1 MSSEFFANYPRIAYD
16 ISGNNSTVPDYTVAV
31 NLMIRSKLKETVE
44 DDVTIYY
51 PYVVP
56 EGMRPDVLAYQY
68 YGDTIYTWTIFLVN
82 NIVDPYWEW
91 PLSYKDFREYVV
103 DKYGSIETAQ
113 SQIHHYE
120 KIARARTEQTK
131 MTDAVPEYRLEID
144 YQTYTETDVSEREI
158 IYSYGYE
165 KDLNEAKREI
175 QLIDASFIRSVQ
187 DEARGLFR

>member
-31 NLMIRSKLKETVE
+31 NLMIRSKLKDTVE
-44 DDVTIYY
+44 DDVTVYY
-51 PYVVP
+51 PYIVP
-56 EGMRPDVLAYQY
+56 EGMRPDVLAYKY

-91 PLSYKDFREYVV
+91 PLSYKDFREYMT
-103 DKYGSIETAQ
+103 DKYGSIEKAQ

-120 KIARARTEQTK
+120 KIARARVEQTK
-131 MTDAVPEYRLEID
+131 LADAVPEYRLEID

-175 QLIDASFIRSVQ
+175 QLIDANFIRSVQ

>member
-31 NLMIRSKLKETVE
+31 NLMIRSKLKDTVE
-44 DDVTIYY
+44 DDVTVYY
-51 PYVVP
+51 PYIVP
-56 EGMRPDVLAYQY
+56 EGMRPDVLAYKY

-91 PLSYKDFREYVV
+91 PLSYKDFREYMT
-103 DKYGSIETAQ
+103 DKYGSIEKAQ

-120 KIARARTEQTK
+120 KIARARVEQTK
-131 MTDAVPEYRLEID
+131 LADAVPEYRLEID
-144 YQTYTETDVSEREI
+144 YQTYTETDVTEREI

-165 KDLNEAKREI
+165 QDLNEAKRAI
-175 QLIDASFIRSVQ
+175 QLIDAQFIQSVQ

>member
-1 MSSEFFANYPRIAYD
+1 MSSEFFSNYPRIAYD

-31 NLMIRSKLKETVE
+31 NLMIRNKLRDAVA
-44 DDVTIYY
+44 DDVTEFY
-51 PYVVP
+51 PYIVP
-56 EGMRPDVLAYQY
+56 EGMRPDVLSYQY

-91 PLSYKDFREYVV
+91 PLSYKDFREYVS

-120 KIARARTEQTK
+120 KIARARIEQTK
-131 MTDAVPEYRLEID
+131 IVDVVPEYKLEID
-144 YQTYTETDVSEREI
+144 YQTYTETDASEREI

-165 KDLNEAKREI
+165 HDLNEAKREI
-175 QLIDASFIRSVQ
+175 QLIDASFIQNVQ

>member
-31 NLMIRSKLKETVE
+31 NLMIRSKLKDTVE
-44 DDVTIYY
+44 DDVTVYY
-51 PYVVP
+51 PYIVP
-56 EGMRPDVLAYQY
+56 EGMRPDVLAYKY

-91 PLSYKDFREYVV
+91 PLSYKDFREYMT
-103 DKYGSIETAQ
+103 DKYGSIEKAQ

-120 KIARARTEQTK
+120 KIARARVEQTK
-131 MTDAVPEYRLEID
+131 LADAVPEYRLEID
-144 YQTYTETDVSEREI
+144 YQTYTETDVTEREI

-165 KDLNEAKREI
+165 QDLNEDKREI
-175 QLIDASFIRSVQ
+175 QLIDASFRRSVQ

>member
-44 DDVTIYY
+44 DDVTVYY

-56 EGMRPDVLAYQY
+56 EGMRPDVLAHQY

-91 PLSYKDFREYVV
+91 PLSYKDFREYVT

-113 SQIHHYE
+113 SQVHHYE
-120 KIARARTEQTK
+120 KIGRARIEQTK
-131 MTDAVPEYRLEID
+131 MVDAVPEYRLEID

>member
-31 NLMIRSKLKETVE
+31 NLMIRSKLKEVVE
-44 DDVTIYY
+44 DDVTVYY
-51 PYVVP
+51 PYVIP

-91 PLSYKDFREYVV
+91 PLSYKDFREYVT

-144 YQTYTETDVSEREI
+144 YQTYTETDVTEREI

-165 KDLNEAKREI
+165 QDLNEAKREI